1 MKRVIKYLPVLQV
14 LQSHQIDKKTKQAL
28 LQSSQ
33 LIRVICE
40 CCLNILKGNVK
51 LSKREKSRLKRHRLL
66 LRRLAERK
74 PLKSKQNL
82 LQHGGGAF
90 LPLLLAPIISAITGA
105 LAK

>member
-14 LQSHQIDKKTKQAL
+14 LQSRQIDKKAKRAL

-40 CCLNILKGNVK
+40 CCLNILKGNVT
-51 LSKREKSRLKRHRLL
+51 LSKLEKKRLKKHRLL

-74 PLKSKQNL
+74 PLKTKQKL
-82 LQHGGGAF
+82 IQEGGGAF
-90 LPLLLAPIISAITGA
+90 LPLLLAPILSAITGA
-105 LAK
+105 LTK

>member
-14 LQSHQIDKKTKQAL
+14 LQSRQIDKKAKRAL

-40 CCLNILKGNVK
+40 CCLNILKGNVT
-51 LSKREKSRLKRHRLL
+51 LSKLEKKRLKKHRLL

-74 PLKSKQNL
+74 PLKTKQKL
-82 LQHGGGAF
+82 IQEGGGAF